1 MRAIDMSPPILA
13 TIDESAPLIDAA
25 RMMREKGVGDILI
38 VRVGDDGTR
47 PVGVI
52 TDRDIVVHA
61 LACDLSPDEL
71 TVADLCTREP
81 VMVDAEAD
89 LAEITMAMNMHGVR
103 RVLVTRDSEIA
114 GVVTL
119 DNVIDVMAQITNN
132 LSEMLTR
139 QLENETAHMVPLKPQ
154 DSAA

>member
-1 MRAIDMSPPILA
+1 MRAIDISPPILA
-13 TIDESAPLIDAA
+13 TIDVSAPLIDAA

-38 VRVGDDGTR
+38 VRKHGREER

-61 LACDLSPDEL
+61 IACRLDLDEV

-81 VMVDAEAD
+81 ISVDADAD
-89 LAEITMAMNMHGVR
+89 LVEITAVMKEHGVR
-103 RVLVTRDSEIA
+103 RVVVKRDCEIA
-114 GVVTL
+114 GIVTL
-119 DNVIDVMAQITNN
+119 DNVIEAMAEMNNN
-132 LSEMLTR
+132 LSEMLTK
-139 QLENETAHMVPLKPQ
+139 QLDYEAEHMISQ

>member
-38 VRVGDDGTR
+38 VRMSDSGTR
-47 PVGVI
+47 PVGII

-61 LACDLSPDEL
+61 IACDLNPEEL

-81 VMVDAEAD
+81 IMVDADAD

-119 DNVIDVMAQITNN
+119 DNVIDVMAQITTN

-139 QLENETAHMVPLKPQ
+139 QLDNELAHMVSVKPQ